1 MTQPQHTNKV
11 APGRTAAAVM
21 GTRERITKLGLALGL
36 TALVGATLVTGCGN
50 GRGYNY
56 DGLRGAYTTEVEGI
70 PMEEDP
76 VLVAQNEKL
85 AEDERVALIRE
96 DCRSGGAKSCEV
108 MALDAF
114 NDYST
119 SGNLTELKSGIIV
132 ASRACASE
140 ARACLLKGNMIFRAY
155 QDGMDID
162 EWRPGRYYSE
172 ELLDAYTKATRVGDP
187 KLRAEAYYQRAMV
200 HSTFGRYSAARS
212 DFNQSCTIGGQEFC
226 LKSGDELAAIAK
238 HTTKQSGK
246 AKITTQDVLSLY
258 EQSCDG
264 ANATACLRLGDRLYA
279 QGKSKAGNEAYA
291 KACNL
296 NEGSACNALAYRLD
310 RAGRH
315 TDARQFYDKS
325 CSLKYPASCALLGR
339 EDLVKGNLSS
349 SYNYLE
355 QACSLGDN
363 TSCQFL
369 GSLAQVIGRNDN
381 ARTALR
387 SACSLSNG
395 VACYDLGLLEA
406 LANSHSSAI
415 EHLGMACD
423 SGINAACLAQSG
435 GFASA
440 QSSATAA
447 YEKACSLRS
456 PDACLNLGYSKLQ
469 QGKAGEAQNAFRRA
483 CELKSAAGCE
493 QAAALLQESGGS
505 TEAAKFYTQACALK
519 SPSACTKLGL
529 VYYSGAGVT
538 KSATSARANLNQ
550 ACKLGAQ
557 DACVML
563 KKK

>member
-355 QACSLGDN
+355 QACS
-363 TSCQFL
+363 
-369 GSLAQVIGRNDN
+369 
-381 ARTALR
+381 
-387 SACSLSNG
+387 
-395 VACYDLGLLEA
+395 
-406 LANSHSSAI
+406 
-415 EHLGMACD
+415 
-423 SGINAACLAQSG
+423 INAACLAQSG

-538 KSATSARANLNQ
+538 KSATRARANLNQ

>member
-1 MTQPQHTNKV
+1 MTLPLHPE
-11 APGRTAAAVM
+11 AHDAS
-21 GTRERITKLGLALGL
+21 ERITPPGLRPKLGLAVGL
-36 TALVGATLVTGCGN
+36 CALMGVMLSGCVSD
-50 GRGYNY
+50 RGYNY
-56 DGLRGAYTTEVEGI
+56 DGLRGAYTTEVAGI

-96 DCRSGGAKSCEV
+96 DCRNGGAKSCEV

-119 SGNLTELKSGIIV
+119 SGNLTDLKSGIIV

-172 ELLDAYTKATRVGDP
+172 ELIDAYTKATRVGDP
-187 KLRAEAYYQRAMV
+187 ELRAEAYYQRGRV
-200 HSTFGRYSAARS
+200 HSTFGRYSAARA
-212 DFNQSCTIGGQEFC
+212 DLNQSCKIGGNEFC
-226 LKSGDELAAIAK
+226 LKSGEELEAIAK
-238 HTTKQSGK
+238 HTTKQKGS
-246 AKITTQDVLSLY
+246 AKITSQDVLSLY
-258 EQSCDG
+258 QQSCDG
-264 ANATACLRLGDRLYA
+264 DNATACLRLGDRLYA
-279 QGKSKAGNEAYA
+279 QGKGKAGNEAYA

-315 TDARQFYDKS
+315 NEAREFYDKS

-339 EDLVKGNLSS
+339 EDMVKGNLSS
-349 SYNYLE
+349 SYNYLD
-355 QACSLGDN
+355 QACTLGDN

-369 GSLAQVIGRNDN
+369 GSLAQVVSRNDD

-387 SACSLSNG
+387 RACATNNS

-406 LANSHSSAI
+406 IANSHSSAL
-415 EHLGMACD
+415 EHFNMAC
-423 SGINAACLAQSG
+423 NADLKAGCLAQSG
-435 GFASA
+435 AFASA
-440 QSSATAA
+440 QSTATAA

-456 PDACLNLGYSKLQ
+456 PDACLNLGYSYLQ
-469 QGKAGEAQNAFRRA
+469 QGNSTQAQTAFRSA
-483 CELKSAAGCE
+483 CDLKSAAGCE
-493 QAAALLQESGGS
+493 QAAALLQEKGGS

-529 VYYSGAGVT
+529 VYYSGAGIT
-538 KSATSARANLNQ
+538 KSATRARANLNQ